1 MPTFNALY
9 DRLVR
14 ASVNHKTEEEL
25 EKLRQEDF
33 DSHQLDCLLNP
44 EKYPTVWRVGDCNCS
59 QEEAANCAGKC
70 LFDAL
75 YTDEKGNVAVNS
87 KMCVGCGACV
97 ERCKAKNLVE
107 SKDILPTLAMIHR
120 GDAPVYAIV
129 APPVISQF
137 TEEVTPG
144 KLRTALKA
152 LGFTGMVE
160 VALFAD
166 ILTLKEALEFDANI
180 LTDRDYQLTSCC
192 CPMWIA
198 MLRRVYKELM
208 PHVPAAVS
216 PMIACGRVIK
226 RLEPGAKVVFI
237 GPCLAK
243 KAEAREP
250 DIADAVDYVLTFQEV
265 RDIFAF
271 ADIHPEKMAEDN
283 REHSSMGGRI
293 YARAGGV
300 SQAVQDCVQRLN
312 PNRKIKVHA
321 VQASGVPACKQLLND
336 LKEGKLDANFL
347 EGMGCVG
354 GCVGGPRALID
365 KEFAREEVD
374 RYGEEAPA
382 PTPIDNLYVIDLLD
396 RLGFPTVESLL
407 ENDDLFT
414 RKF

>member
-1 MPTFNALY
+1 MTTFNALY

-129 APPVISQF
+129 APAVISQF

>member
-129 APPVISQF
+129 APAVISQF

-160 VALFAD
+160 VALIAD

-374 RYGEEAPA
+374 RYGKEALA

>member
-1 MPTFNALY
+1 
-9 DRLVR
+9 
-14 ASVNHKTEEEL
+14 
-25 EKLRQEDF
+25 
-33 DSHQLDCLLNP
+33 
-44 EKYPTVWRVGDCNCS
+44 
-59 QEEAANCAGKC
+59 
-70 LFDAL
+70 
-75 YTDEKGNVAVNS
+75 
-87 KMCVGCGACV
+87 
-97 ERCKAKNLVE
+97 
-107 SKDILPTLAMIHR
+107 
-120 GDAPVYAIV
+120 
-129 APPVISQF
+129 
-137 TEEVTPG
+137 
-144 KLRTALKA
+144 
-152 LGFTGMVE
+152 
-160 VALFAD
+160 
-166 ILTLKEALEFDANI
+166 
-180 LTDRDYQLTSCC
+180 
-192 CPMWIA
+192 

-365 KEFAREEVD
+365 KEFARKEVD

>member
-129 APPVISQF
+129 APAVISQF

-407 ENDDLFT
+407 GNDDLFT

>member
-9 DRLVR
+9 GRLVR
-14 ASVNHKTEEEL
+14 ASVKGKSEEEL

-33 DSHQLDCLLNP
+33 DPHHLDCLLNP

-59 QEEAANCAGKC
+59 KEEAANCAGKC

-75 YTDEKGNVAVNS
+75 YTDENGNVQVNS
-87 KMCVGCGACV
+87 KMCVGCAACV

-107 SKDILPTLAMIHR
+107 SRDILPTLDLIHR
-120 GDAPVYAIV
+120 GGAPVYAIV
-129 APPVISQF
+129 APAVISQF
-137 TEEVTPG
+137 SDEVTPG
-144 KLRTALKA
+144 KLRTAFKA
-152 LGFTGMVE
+152 LGFAGMVE

-180 LTDRDYQLTSCC
+180 LTDQDYQLTSCC

-198 MLRRVYKELM
+198 MLRRVYQELM

-216 PMIACGRVIK
+216 PMVACGRAIK

-243 KAEAREP
+243 KSEAREP

-265 RDIFAF
+265 RDLFDF
-271 ADIHPEKMAEDN
+271 ADIHPEMMAEDN
-283 REHSSMGGRI
+283 REHSSTGGRI

-312 PNRKIKVHA
+312 PGRKIKVHA

-347 EGMGCVG
+347 EGMGCAG
-354 GCVGGPRALID
+354 GAW
-365 KEFAREEVD
+365 A
-374 RYGEEAPA
+374 APA
-382 PTPIDNLYVIDLLD
+382 H
-396 RLGFPTVESLL
+396 
-407 ENDDLFT
+407 
-414 RKF
+414 

>member
-1 MPTFNALY
+1 MPSFNELY

-14 ASVNHKTEEEL
+14 ASVQDKTEEEL
-25 EKLRQEDF
+25 EKLRREDF
-33 DSHQLDCLLNP
+33 DEHHLDCLLNP
-44 EKYPTVWRVGDCNCS
+44 EKYPTVWRVGDCDCS

-75 YTDEKGNVAVNS
+75 YTDEHGNVAVNN

-97 ERCKAKNLVE
+97 ENCKAKHLVE
-107 SKDILPTLAMIHR
+107 SKDILPTLSMIHHS
-120 GDAPVYAIV
+120 GAPVYAIV
-129 APPVISQF
+129 APAVISQF

-144 KLRTALKA
+144 KLRTAFKA
-152 LGFTGMVE
+152 LGFAGMVE

-166 ILTLKEALEFDANI
+166 ILTLKEGLEFDANI
-180 LTDRDYQLTSCC
+180 LTDQDYQLTSCC

-265 RDIFAF
+265 RDIFDF

-283 REHSSMGGRI
+283 RDHSSMGGRI
-293 YARAGGV
+293 YARTGGV
-300 SQAVQDCVQRLN
+300 SKAVQDCVKRLN
-312 PNRKIKVHA
+312 PDRKIKVHA
-321 VQASGVPACKQLLND
+321 VQANGVPACKQLLND

-365 KEFAREEVD
+365 RDVARKNVN
-374 RYGEEAPA
+374 RYGEEAAA
-382 PTPIDNLYVIDLLD
+382 PTPIDNPYVIDLLH

>member
-9 DRLVR
+9 GRLVR
-14 ASVNHKTEEEL
+14 ASVKGKSEEEL

-33 DSHQLDCLLNP
+33 DPHHLDCLLNP

-59 QEEAANCAGKC
+59 KEEAANCAGKC

-75 YTDEKGNVAVNS
+75 YTDENGNVQVNS
-87 KMCVGCGACV
+87 KMCVGCAACV

-107 SKDILPTLAMIHR
+107 SKDILPTLDLIHR
-120 GDAPVYAIV
+120 GGAPVYAIV
-129 APPVISQF
+129 APAVISQF
-137 TEEVTPG
+137 SDEVTPG
-144 KLRTALKA
+144 KLRTAFKA
-152 LGFTGMVE
+152 LGFAGMVE

-180 LTDRDYQLTSCC
+180 LTGQDYQLTSCC

-198 MLRRVYKELM
+198 MLRRVYQELM

-216 PMIACGRVIK
+216 PMVACGRAIK

-243 KAEAREP
+243 KSEAREP

-265 RDIFAF
+265 RDLFDF
-271 ADIHPEKMAEDN
+271 ADIHPEMMAEDN
-283 REHSSMGGRI
+283 REHSSTGGRI

-312 PNRKIKVHA
+312 PGRKIKVA
-321 VQASGVPACKQLLND
+321 CGAGQRRPRMQTASERPQGGEAGRQLPGGD
-336 LKEGKLDANFL
+336 
-347 EGMGCVG
+347 GCAG
-354 GCVGGPRALID
+354 GAWRPRALIG
-365 KEFAREEVD
+365 KELARDNVN
-374 RYGEEAPA
+374 RYGEEAPT
-382 PTPIDNLYVIDLLD
+382 PTPVDNPYVIELLH

-407 ENDDLFT
+407 ENDTLFT
-414 RKF
+414 RTF

>member
-59 QEEAANCAGKC
+59 QEEAANGAGKC

-129 APPVISQF
+129 APAVISQF

-374 RYGEEAPA
+374 RYGKEALA

>member
-129 APPVISQF
+129 APAVISQF

-271 ADIHPEKMAEDN
+271 ADIHPEKVAEDN

>member
-129 APPVISQF
+129 APAVISQF

-226 RLEPGAKVVFI
+226 RLEPEAKVVFI

>member
-129 APPVISQF
+129 APAVISQF

-271 ADIHPEKMAEDN
+271 ADIHPERMAEDN

-374 RYGEEAPA
+374 RYGKEAPA

>member
-129 APPVISQF
+129 APAVISQF

-250 DIADAVDYVLTFQEV
+250 DIADAVDYVLTFQEG
-265 RDIFAF
+265 RDIFAC

-374 RYGEEAPA
+374 RYGKEAPA

>member
-1 MPTFNALY
+1 
-9 DRLVR
+9 
-14 ASVNHKTEEEL
+14 
-25 EKLRQEDF
+25 
-33 DSHQLDCLLNP
+33 
-44 EKYPTVWRVGDCNCS
+44 
-59 QEEAANCAGKC
+59 
-70 LFDAL
+70 
-75 YTDEKGNVAVNS
+75 
-87 KMCVGCGACV
+87 MCVGCGACV

-129 APPVISQF
+129 APAVISQF

-198 MLRRVYKELM
+198 MLRRVYKGID
-208 PHVPAAVS
+208 AACAGCRIS
-216 PMIACGRVIK
+216 HD
-226 RLEPGAKVVFI
+226 RLRTGHQTPGAGGQSGLYRSLPGQK
-237 GPCLAK
+237 GGS
-243 KAEAREP
+243 ARTRHRGCSGLRAHLP
-250 DIADAVDYVLTFQEV
+250 GGARHL
-265 RDIFAF
+265 RF

-336 LKEGKLDANFL
+336 LKKASWTPTFG
-347 EGMGCVG
+347 
-354 GCVGGPRALID
+354 
-365 KEFAREEVD
+365 
-374 RYGEEAPA
+374 RYGLRRRLCRWP
-382 PTPIDNLYVIDLLD
+382 PRSD
-396 RLGFPTVESLL
+396 RQGVCT
-407 ENDDLFT
+407 
-414 RKF
+414 

>member
-129 APPVISQF
+129 APAVISQF

-300 SQAVQDCVQRLN
+300 
-312 PNRKIKVHA
+312 
-321 VQASGVPACKQLLND
+321 
-336 LKEGKLDANFL
+336 
-347 EGMGCVG
+347 
-354 GCVGGPRALID
+354 
-365 KEFAREEVD
+365 ARPYRTAYNV
-374 RYGEEAPA
+374 
-382 PTPIDNLYVIDLLD
+382 
-396 RLGFPTVESLL
+396 
-407 ENDDLFT
+407 
-414 RKF
+414 

>member
-129 APPVISQF
+129 APAVISQF

-374 RYGEEAPA
+374 RYGKEAPA